1 MGFLTELFGGSER
14 QQTTQSSTFLSP
26 FQQPFL
32 QQQFQSA
39 QNLAQAQ
46 AGPISQQAFG
56 SAQQL
61 GQQGQDFL
69 GGLGSQAGG
78 QLDPFIGQG
87 PTQQQIGSLGDLLQR
102 NLGQSLGQVNQQAVG
117 SGGFGG
123 ARQGL
128 AQGQAI
134 GDTQLAFGA
143 GTAQILGQDVQRRQD
158 AALGQAGIQ
167 GQTALG
173 GLGSLQSLFN
183 LGLSPFGAQFQPLQ
197 QAANVIGG
205 PIRETQ
211 ATGQATGT
219 GTPGIIPGL
228 AGTTSFTFNK

>member
-1 MGFLTELFGGSER
+1 MGFLTDLFGGSSN
-14 QQTTQSSTFLSP
+14 QQQSTSSTTLAG

-39 QNLAQAQ
+39 TNLAQRQ
-46 AGPISQQAFG
+46 QGQIGQVAGPL
-56 SAQQL
+56 AQQL
-61 GQQGQDFL
+61 GQQGQGFL
-69 GGLGSQAGG
+69 GGLGANAGQ
-78 QLDPFIGQG
+78 QLNEFIGQG

-158 AALGQAGIQ
+158 AAGQQAQLQ
-167 GQTALG
+167 GLTGLG
-173 GLGSLQSLFN
+173 GLESLQGLFN
-183 LGLSPFGAQFQPLQ
+183 LGLSPFGAEFAPLQ
-197 QAANVIGG
+197 AAAGVIGG
-205 PIRETQ
+205 PILESQ
-211 ATGQATGT
+211 GQGT
-219 GTPGIIPGL
+219 GSGSTTGGIVPGIG
-228 AGTTSFTFNK
+228 SFFSIT